1 MFLAGRGK
9 MGTGVDGMFTLFLRG
24 AVLYAAMI
32 LVMRGL
38 GKRQLGEF
46 QPFELAMTIL
56 LADVISAPM
65 ESVSVPLLNG
75 LLPVAAMFV
84 VHSLVSAL
92 SARFDGVR
100 AVVSGKPTVVIQ
112 RGVVDRDA
120 LDKLC
125 LSLSDLLEGL
135 RGAGYLDLTK
145 VGTAIVEANGTI
157 SAFPDSRHRA
167 PGTQELGVEVGYEG
181 LPLMLILDGRV
192 QSANLERSGRD
203 AAWLQRLLSDRGLS
217 PEKVYLAALDTAG
230 NLTLQLKRGGV
241 LRFRAMEAGSVKW

>member
-1 MFLAGRGK
+1 
-9 MGTGVDGMFTLFLRG
+9 MFTLFIRG
-24 AVLYAAMI
+24 AVLYLAMI

-84 VHSLVSAL
+84 VHSLISWL
-92 SARFDGVR
+92 SVRFDGVR
-100 AVVSGKPTVVIQ
+100 AVVSGKPTVVIN

-135 RGAGYLDLTK
+135 RCAGYLDPTQ
-145 VGTAIVEANGTI
+145 VGTAIVEANGGI
-157 SAFPDSRHRA
+157 SAFPDSHNREPSTA
-167 PGTQELGVEVGYEG
+167 ELGLQTGYEG

-192 QSANLERSGRD
+192 QSANLARSGRD
-203 AAWLQRLLSDRGLS
+203 EVWLKELLSSRGLMY
-217 PEKVYLAALDTAG
+217 KQVYIAMLDTG
-230 NLTLQLKRGGV
+230 GQLTLQLTRGDT
-241 LRFRAMEAGSVKW
+241 LRLAAMESAEVKW

>member
-1 MFLAGRGK
+1 
-9 MGTGVDGMFTLFLRG
+9 MFTLFIRG
-24 AVLYAAMI
+24 AVLYGAMI

-84 VHSLVSAL
+84 VHALVSLLA
-92 SARFDGVR
+92 ARFDGVR
-100 AVVSGKPTVVIQ
+100 AVVSGKPTVVIN
-112 RGVVDRDA
+112 RGVIDRDA

-135 RGAGYLDLTK
+135 RGVPGSRE
-145 VGTAIVEANGTI
+145 GGH
-157 SAFPDSRHRA
+157 RHRGGQRHDLRL
-167 PGTQELGVEVGYEG
+167 PGQPLPESRNDGAGHRNGLRGIAADADPGRPGAEGEPGALG
-181 LPLMLILDGRV
+181 PGRRL
-192 QSANLERSGRD
+192 AGG
-203 AAWLQRLLSDRGLS
+203 AAHGSRADR
-217 PEKVYLAALDTAG
+217 
-230 NLTLQLKRGGV
+230 
-241 LRFRAMEAGSVKW
+241 

>member
-1 MFLAGRGK
+1 
-9 MGTGVDGMFTLFLRG
+9 MFTLFMRG
-24 AVLYAAMI
+24 AVLYIAMI

-84 VHSLVSAL
+84 VHSAL
-92 SARFDGVR
+92 SLLAVRFDGVR
-100 AVVSGKPTVVIQ
+100 AVISGKPTMVVN
-112 RGVVDRDA
+112 RGVIDRAA

-135 RGAGYLDLTK
+135 RGAGYLDPSK
-145 VGTAIVEANGTI
+145 VGTAVVEANGSI
-157 SAFPDSRHRA
+157 SAFPESAYRS
-167 PGTQELGVEVGYEG
+167 PGMGELGIGTGYEG
-181 LPLMLILDGRV
+181 MPLMLILDGRV
-192 QSANLERSGRD
+192 QRANLARSGRD
-203 AAWLQRLLSDRGLS
+203 PAWLEGLLGDRGLR
-217 PEKVYLAALDTAG
+217 PAQVFLAALDTSG
-230 NLTLQLKRGGV
+230 QLTLQLKRGGR
-241 LRFRAMEAGSVKW
+241 LRFQAMDAAKVGW

>member
-1 MFLAGRGK
+1 
-9 MGTGVDGMFTLFLRG
+9 MFTLFIRG

-84 VHSLVSAL
+84 VHSAISLL

-100 AVVSGKPTVVIQ
+100 AVVSGKPTVVIE

-120 LDKLC
+120 LDRLC

-135 RGAGYLDLTK
+135 RNAGYIDPSK

-157 SAFPDSRHRA
+157 SAFPDAAHRSPSTA
-167 PGTQELGVEVGYEG
+167 ELGVATGYEG

-192 QSANLERSGRD
+192 QAGNLERSGRD
-203 AAWLQRLLSDRGLS
+203 AAWLQALLSDRGLR
-217 PEKVYLAALDTAG
+217 PEQVYLAALDTAG
-230 NLTLQLKRGGV
+230 LLTLQLKRGNV
-241 LRFRAMEAGSVKW
+241 LKIQAMEPGRVGW